1 MDSNQMP
8 DVNWGSPPS
17 QPLDPQNVTQPL
29 PAVNNPPITPPP
41 QSAPPVPSQSAP
53 PVNVPIVAQP
63 APAQPAPA
71 NPNSDQYQSIGQ
83 QTAPVDDLASDLID
97 IADENDGESAIGRHF
112 YTASTGKAILLGA
125 VLFSIIPLALTFL
138 LAFFGGVISSKDTDA
153 LPLIEDYASL
163 SFFALGIL
171 LPFLVLRMMNTIPL
185 TIESLSN
192 VLQLNSEREDSSM
205 SSSRLNQL
213 VNTYSYLY
221 CKETGRNLNGVTLPT
236 DTDLLKFI
244 KNLNVVKKLVIISCI
259 GYSILTA
266 YNRFTGVGDSLVWHN
281 YDASTVAYISRT
293 LTDFLLAGIMGPLV
307 LYPIILSV
315 MITYHSLKQVADTN
329 SLKFIRFSKDEAG
342 GLGEYGI
349 QSFLNTVALL
359 PYSVVLVGIIIQAR
373 SLELTLPITTIAA
386 TGVYLALLLFV
397 FFFPLTGAAKSMAAL
412 KKKELESISEHYAN
426 SYSNFKKALE
436 ESEDL
441 DIIRLHSEAMI
452 AAETV
457 FDGVM
462 KQPTVPYSKALIT
475 RLAASVAP
483 VFGTIAS
490 LIAF

>member
-1 MDSNQMP
+1 
-8 DVNWGSPPS
+8 
-17 QPLDPQNVTQPL
+17 
-29 PAVNNPPITPPP
+29 
-41 QSAPPVPSQSAP
+41 
-53 PVNVPIVAQP
+53 
-63 APAQPAPA
+63 
-71 NPNSDQYQSIGQ
+71 
-83 QTAPVDDLASDLID
+83 
-97 IADENDGESAIGRHF
+97 
-112 YTASTGKAILLGA
+112 
-125 VLFSIIPLALTFL
+125 
-138 LAFFGGVISSKDTDA
+138 
-153 LPLIEDYASL
+153 
-163 SFFALGIL
+163 
-171 LPFLVLRMMNTIPL
+171 MMNTIPL

>member
-1 MDSNQMP
+1 MP
-8 DVNWGSPPS
+8 DVNWGAPS
-17 QPLDPQNVTQPL
+17 TAPRIQQTPSAVTPESSIVTSQNISQGFT
-29 PAVNNPPITPPP
+29 AGNNPPINPPP
-41 QSAPPVPSQSAP
+41 LAAPPVSAP
-53 PVNVPIVAQP
+53 SI
-63 APAQPAPA
+63 APQAPST
-71 NPNSDQYQSIGQ
+71 PNLAQYQGIAQ
-83 QTAPVDDLASDLID
+83 QTPPVKDLNSDLID
-97 IADENDGESAIGRHF
+97 IADENDGESAIGRLF
-112 YTASTGKAILLGA
+112 YTAPMGKAVLIGA
-125 VLFSIIPLALTFL
+125 ILFSIIPLILTFI
-138 LAFFGGVISSKDTDA
+138 LAFFGEVISSDDTDA
-153 LPLIEDYASL
+153 LPLMEDYASL

-185 TIESLSN
+185 TIESLSK
-192 VLQLNSEREDSSM
+192 VLELDTERRDSTM
-205 SSSRLNQL
+205 SKSRLNQL

-244 KNLNVVKKLVIISCI
+244 KNLNLVKKLVIISCV

-281 YDASTVAYISRT
+281 YDASVVAYISRT
-293 LTDFLLAGIMGPLV
+293 LTDFLLAGVMGPLV

-342 GLGEYGI
+342 GLGEYGA
-349 QSFLNTVALL
+349 QSFLNTIALL

-373 SLELTLPITTIAA
+373 SLEINLPITTIAA

-397 FFFPLTGAAKSMAAL
+397 FFFPLAGAAKSMASL

-441 DIIRLHSEAMI
+441 NLIKSHSEAMI

-457 FDGVM
+457 FDGIM

-475 RLAASVAP
+475 RLAASVTP